1 MKKREFL
8 AMGGAVPLML
18 AGCGGDGSGSAPVRL
33 VNASV
38 GYQSPGLGFMVN
50 TTQATSSDVLY
61 GGVSPLETVEAGTV
75 TVALTATT
83 TSGTATVFSST
94 RTLSKDS
101 RYDLIAYGFKD
112 ELRALLVT
120 ERDTAP
126 DTGYAAINVINTSSD
141 IGPVDVYLSTTT
153 DLSIATQIASSV
165 GSTSGPASS
174 VYSQV
179 LPGSYL
185 ITVTGAGST
194 TDIRL
199 QATTTIALADQQIF
213 TVILTPGASGTLANA
228 IVIQQGT
235 DVTAAPANFVNS
247 TARVRVVSSIND
259 DSAVIAVDGILS
271 PIASPSPTQ
280 YTVVTLT
287 TPLNV
292 TVNGAN
298 VPVVGRTNTPV
309 TETIVAAPSAGG
321 DYTLMIYLDA
331 NGAPTASLLLDDNTA
346 PITSTNAKMR
356 LLNLVYNPTTADHT
370 LGLAMYV
377 NSNLVATNILYA
389 NASGYVEVPVPTNQ
403 QSVVEIK
410 SGATLLFSHTTPVA
424 VGRTYTDIV
433 VGTGSSGNYGGIQDS
448 FFSATA
454 VISN

>member
-38 GYQSPGLGFMVN
+38 GYQTPGLGFMVN
-50 TTQATSSDVLY
+50 TTQATSADVSY
-61 GGVSPLETVEAGTV
+61 GAVSPLETVEAGTV

-185 ITVTGAGST
+185 VTVTGAGST

-199 QATTTIALADQQIF
+199 QATTTIALVDQQIL

-228 IVIQQGT
+228 IVMTQGT
-235 DVTAAPANFVNS
+235 GTTAPANFVNS

-259 DSAVIAVDGILS
+259 DSALVGVAGILD

-280 YTVVTLT
+280 YTVVTSGT
-287 TPLNV
+287 APAV
-292 TVNGAN
+292 TVNGVA
-298 VPVVGRTNTPV
+298 VEVKGRDNTPS
-309 TETIVAAPSAGG
+309 TETIVAIPSPGG

-331 NGAPTASLLLDDNTA
+331 NGANTASLLLDDNTA
-346 PITSTNAKMR
+346 PVTSTNAKMR

-377 NSNLVATNILYA
+377 NSNLVATNVAYA

-403 QSVVEIK
+403 QSLVEIK
-410 SGATLLFSHTTPVA
+410 SGATLLFSHSTPVA

-433 VGTGSSGNYGGIQDS
+433 VGSGSSGNYTGIQDS

-454 VISN
+454 VISG